1 MIPPV
6 WFSLLLRLFAVA
18 VLGVFAGVWGG
29 AVWGL
34 SFVVMGLL
42 LMVVGHTSYLSRLQR
57 WLKSPEDV
65 EVPEAWGAWGNIFVE
80 LYRMLRRGEKA
91 RARILAE
98 LELFRQAC
106 SALPD
111 GVVFLDAQ
119 GHIVWCNSMAEQHL
133 GINNERDTG
142 LVLPYFIRQPG
153 FATFF
158 AQSESG
164 STFTYHPLHNPGMT
178 LSLEVIPFEG
188 NRKLAISFDI
198 TQIERADT
206 IRRDFV
212 ANVSHELRTPLTVI
226 GGFLEHLTSDESQDK
241 IVGRQLALMNN
252 QTHRMLRLVDDLLTL
267 SRLEAADSLPF
278 EDAVDPRELL
288 TIALE
293 EGRGLSHG
301 RHTLSIE
308 VGPAKLKAA
317 REELRT
323 AYSNLV
329 SNAVRYTPEGG
340 HIVLRW
346 SVTEEGKGVL
356 SVEDN
361 GIGIAEE
368 HVPRLTERFYR
379 IDRGRSQET
388 GGTGLGLA
396 IVKHV
401 LLRHQASLEINSQ
414 AGVGSTFSAVFPAW
428 RVLQPE
434 EPDLLESDSLEP
446 GSLGSQ

>member
-1 MIPPV
+1 VISPV
-6 WFSLLLRLFAVA
+6 WFSLLLRLVGVA
-18 VLGVFAGVWGG
+18 FVGLFTGVFGG
-29 AVWGL
+29 PVMGL
-34 SFVVMGLL
+34 AFVIAGLL
-42 LMVVGHTSYLSRLQR
+42 LMVVGHTGYLSRLQR
-57 WLKSPEDV
+57 WLKSPEGV
-65 EVPEAWGAWGNIFVE
+65 EVPEARGAWGNIFVD

-91 RARILAE
+91 RSRILAE

-119 GHIVWCNSMAEQHL
+119 GHIVWCNGMAEQHL

-142 LVLPYFIRQPG
+142 LVLTHFIRQPG

-158 AQSESG
+158 ANSDIG
-164 STFTYHPLHNPGMT
+164 ATFTYQPPHNPGMT

-188 NRKLAISFDI
+188 NRKLVISFDI

-226 GGFLEHLTSDESQDK
+226 GGFLEHLTSDESLQDETL
-241 IVGRQLALMNN
+241 RLQLALMDN

-288 TIALE
+288 ALALE
-293 EGRGLSHG
+293 EGRSLSHG
-301 RHTLSIE
+301 RHSLSME
-308 VGPAKLKAA
+308 VGAGKLKAA

-323 AYSNLV
+323 AYTNLV

-340 HIVLRW
+340 AIVLRW
-346 SVTEEGKGVL
+346 RVTEDGEGVL
-356 SVEDN
+356 SVEDS

-379 IDRGRSQET
+379 VDRGRSQET

-428 RVLQPE
+428 RVLPA
-434 EPDLLESDSLEP
+434 DSL
-446 GSLGSQ
+446 

>member
-1 MIPPV
+1 M
-6 WFSLLLRLFAVA
+6 
-18 VLGVFAGVWGG
+18 
-29 AVWGL
+29 GL
-34 SFVVMGLL
+34 AFVIAGLL
-42 LMVVGHTSYLSRLQR
+42 LMVVGHTGYLSRLQR
-57 WLKSPEDV
+57 WLKSPEGV
-65 EVPEAWGAWGNIFVE
+65 EVPEARGAWGNIFVD

-91 RARILAE
+91 RSRILAE

-119 GHIVWCNSMAEQHL
+119 GHIVWCNGMAEQHL

-142 LVLPYFIRQPG
+142 LVLTHFIRQPG

-158 AQSESG
+158 ANSDIG
-164 STFTYHPLHNPGMT
+164 ATFTYQPPHNPGMT

-188 NRKLAISFDI
+188 NRKLVISFDI

-226 GGFLEHLTSDESQDK
+226 GGFLEHLTSDESLQDETL
-241 IVGRQLALMNN
+241 RLQLALMDN

-288 TIALE
+288 ALALE
-293 EGRGLSHG
+293 EGRSLSHG
-301 RHTLSIE
+301 RHSLSME
-308 VGPAKLKAA
+308 VGAGKLKAA

-323 AYSNLV
+323 AYTNLV

-340 HIVLRW
+340 AIVLRW
-346 SVTEEGKGVL
+346 RVTEDGEGVL
-356 SVEDN
+356 SVEDS

-379 IDRGRSQET
+379 VDRGRSQET

-428 RVLQPE
+428 RVLPA
-434 EPDLLESDSLEP
+434 DSL
-446 GSLGSQ
+446 